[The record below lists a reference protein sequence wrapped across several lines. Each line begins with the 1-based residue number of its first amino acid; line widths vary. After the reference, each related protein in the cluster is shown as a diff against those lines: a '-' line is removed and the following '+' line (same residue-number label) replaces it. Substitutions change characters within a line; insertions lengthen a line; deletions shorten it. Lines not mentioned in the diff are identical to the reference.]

1 MVKLKN
7 YKMSKLKKLYL
18 DIHNKMKSEH
28 GFSPKALW
36 GSKNSQ
42 EIRFDILTK
51 CILPTDEKIK
61 VLDVGSGLGH
71 LYGYLLE
78 KGFDIDYTG
87 LEINKEFVE
96 QSQKTF
102 PDGKFIL
109 GDIDQLDLQNTM
121 YDYCF
126 ASGIYNLGIKR
137 ETQEAFVN
145 DFKSIIKATRLA
157 YGVNFLSSKS
167 QNQDSISVYH
177 DPCDIIA
184 LIQDQITN
192 NYEVFHNYLS
202 NDFTITIYK

>member
-1 MVKLKN
+1 
-7 YKMSKLKKLYL
+7 MSKLKKLYL
-18 DIHNKMKSEH
+18 DIHNKMKSQH

-51 CILPTDEKIK
+51 CITPTDEKIK

-145 DFKSIIKATRLA
+145 DFKSIIKITKRTCA
-157 YGVNFLSSKS
+157 VNFLSSASK
-167 QNQDSISVYH
+167 NQDDISVYH
-177 DPCDIIA
+177 KPSEIIN
-184 LIQDQITN
+184 LVEKKLLSECEIF
-192 NYEVFHNYLS
+192 ENYLP
-202 NDFTITIYK
+202 NDFTICIYK

>member
-1 MVKLKN
+1 
-7 YKMSKLKKLYL
+7 MSDLKKLYL
-18 DIHNKMKSEH
+18 DIHNKMKSQH

-51 CILPTDEKIK
+51 CIMPKDEKIK

-109 GDIDQLDLQNTM
+109 GDLDQLDLRNTM

-126 ASGIYNLGIKR
+126 ASGIYNLGIKK

-145 DFKSIIKATRLA
+145 DFKSIIKVTKLA
-157 YGVNFLSSKS
+157 CGVNFLSSKS

-177 DPCDIIA
+177 EPSEIVN
-184 LIQDQITN
+184 LIENQLFCE
-192 NYEVFHNYLS
+192 YEMIENYLP
-202 NDFTITIYK
+202 NDITFILTK

>member
-1 MVKLKN
+1 
-7 YKMSKLKKLYL
+7 MSDLNKLYL

-28 GFSPKALW
+28 GFSSKALW
-36 GSKNSQ
+36 GSENSQ
-42 EIRFDILTK
+42 RI
-51 CILPTDEKIK
+51 
-61 VLDVGSGLGH
+61 GLGH
-71 LYGYLLE
+71 LYSYLIE

-109 GDIDQLDLQNTM
+109 GDIDQLDLQNTV

-137 ETQEAFVN
+137 ETQAAFVN
-145 DFKSIIKATRLA
+145 DFKSIIKATKLA
-157 YGVNFLSSKS
+157 CGVNFLSSKS

-177 DPCDIIA
+177 EPSEIID
-184 LIQDQITN
+184 LIENQLFCE
-192 NYEVFHNYLS
+192 YEMIENYLP
-202 NDFTITIYK
+202 NDITFILKK

>member
-1 MVKLKN
+1 
-7 YKMSKLKKLYL
+7 MSKLKKLYL
-18 DIHNKMKSEH
+18 DIHNKMKSQH

-51 CILPTDEKIK
+51 CIMPTDEKIK

-96 QSQKTF
+96 QSRKIF
-102 PDGKFIL
+102 PKGNFIL
-109 GDIDQLDLQNTM
+109 GDIEQLDLQNTM

-126 ASGIYNLGIKR
+126 ASGIYNLGIKK
-137 ETQEAFVN
+137 ETQEVFVN
-145 DFKSIIKATRLA
+145 DFKSIIKLTKQAC
-157 YGVNFLSSKS
+157 GVNFLSSTSK
-167 QNQDSISVYH
+167 NQDNISVYH
-177 DPCDIIA
+177 EPSEIME
-184 LIQDQITN
+184 LVEKELSN
-192 NYEVFHNYLS
+192 NYETIQNYLP
-202 NDFTITIYK
+202 NDFTILIYK